1 VESPGTSAPQHA
13 APSTKHR
20 APSGKQLLFLLL
32 FACAPGSA
40 AAQTPGWEI
49 EGYGGVVAARTASEG
64 SRTLPAP
71 GPPLVTSSPIFP
83 SHQVPTWFF
92 GDGASL
98 LNGVNGELGV
108 AGRITPLD
116 AAFAP
121 LGSSR
126 SGTAGVRVRR
136 RFSDRVSAEISVDA
150 LTRSDD
156 RVSDLAAAVV
166 ASRDSFK
173 AAFGDLLRTGPFSGV
188 AVDAASTAPA
198 AARRRDTA
206 VTLAVS
212 ARLTPWGPFVPYATF
227 GGGVMTGAGSL
238 PSASLE
244 GRYRF
249 SILGEV
255 PIDETD
261 RVSVR
266 YTRRTSFVAVL
277 GGGLRRDFSGRW
289 SVRVDARVL
298 AGPDTTRV
306 LVDAT
311 PSAVRGT
318 PADFIELFANP
329 GVQFS
334 NDPSTGRRST
344 LSGPALS
351 AFEVFSGGLQARTLL
366 TVGLVRRF

>member
-1 VESPGTSAPQHA
+1 LIPVA
-13 APSTKHR
+13 AAFRRKI
-20 APSGKQLLFLLL
+20 QLLIVLIC
-32 FACAPGSA
+32 ACAPAASA
-40 AAQTPGWEI
+40 AAQTSSWEI
-49 EGYGGVVAARTASEG
+49 EGYGGIVAARTASEG

-71 GPPLVTSSPIFP
+71 GPPLVTSNPTFP
-83 SHQVPTWFF
+83 SHQVPSWFF

-98 LNGVNGELGV
+98 LNGVNGELGA

-126 SGTAGVRVRR
+126 AGAAGVRVRR
-136 RFSDRVSAEISVDA
+136 RFSDRMSAEISVDA
-150 LTRSDD
+150 LTGSDD
-156 RVSDLAAAVV
+156 RVSNLAAAIES
-166 ASRDSFK
+166 SRASFK
-173 AAFGDLLRTGPFSGV
+173 TAFGDLLHTGPFAAV
-188 AVDAASTAPA
+188 VVDATSTSPM
-198 AARRRDTA
+198 AARGRDTA

-212 ARLTPWGPFVPYATF
+212 ARFRSWGPFVPYATF

-261 RVSVR
+261 RVSLR
-266 YTRRTSFVAVL
+266 YTRRAAFVAVL
-277 GGGLRRDFSGRW
+277 GGGVQRDFSGRW
-289 SVRVDARVL
+289 GLRVDARVL

-311 PSAVRGT
+311 PSSARTGPSGFVESFT
-318 PADFIELFANP
+318 NP
-329 GVQFS
+329 GLQFS

-344 LSGPALS
+344 LSGPALQ
-351 AFEVFSGGLQARTLL
+351 AFEVFSGGMQARTLV
-366 TVGLVRRF
+366 TVGIVRRF

>member
-1 VESPGTSAPQHA
+1 MFNTIRVASAFRRK
-13 APSTKHR
+13 T
-20 APSGKQLLFLLL
+20 QLLALVI
-32 FACAPGSA
+32 FAFAPAA

-49 EGYGGVVAARTASEG
+49 EGYGGVVAARAASEG

-71 GPPLVTSSPIFP
+71 GPALVTSNPTFP
-83 SHQVPTWFF
+83 SRQVPSWFF

-108 AGRITPLD
+108 PGRITPLD
-116 AAFAP
+116 ETFAP
-121 LGSSR
+121 LASSR
-126 SGTAGVRVRR
+126 AGAAGVRVRR
-136 RFSDRVSAEISVDA
+136 RLSERVSAEISVDA
-150 LTRSDD
+150 LTGSDD
-156 RVSDLAAAVV
+156 RVSDLAAALT

-173 AAFGDLLRTGPFSGV
+173 IAFGDFLRTGPFSGI
-188 AVDAASTAPA
+188 AVDATSTTPA

-212 ARLTPWGPFVPYATF
+212 ARFRPWGSLVPYLTF
-227 GGGVMTGAGSL
+227 GGGVVNGAGSL
-238 PSASLE
+238 PAASLE

-249 SILGEV
+249 SILGQV

-261 RVSVR
+261 RVSLR
-266 YTRRTSFVAVL
+266 YTRRAAFVVVL
-277 GGGLRRDFSGRW
+277 GGGVQRDLSGGW
-289 SVRVDARVL
+289 GVRVDARML

-311 PSAVRGT
+311 PSAVKGT

-334 NDPSTGRRST
+334 NDPATGRRST

-351 AFEVFSGGLQARTLL
+351 AFEVFSGGLQARTLV
-366 TVGLVRRF
+366 TVGIVRRF